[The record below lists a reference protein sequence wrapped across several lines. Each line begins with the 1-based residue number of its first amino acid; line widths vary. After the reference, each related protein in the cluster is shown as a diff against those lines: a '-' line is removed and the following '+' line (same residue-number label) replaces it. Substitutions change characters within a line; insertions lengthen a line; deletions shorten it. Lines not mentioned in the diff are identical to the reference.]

1 MQISTRT
8 FDQYTKP
15 VLVGNGVTFTIL
27 PIIIVGLRFY
37 ARRVARLA
45 PGIDDWCIV
54 VALVLCTA
62 AGVVLIL
69 AAEIG
74 GLGQHQQLGP
84 GGELIHTAALTT
96 YEKCR
101 YINEII
107 TTLNLGLVKISI
119 LLFYRRIFAV
129 RPFKAASAVM
139 MTTVA
144 CWAVAFTS
152 AMAAQCNPVP
162 YFWESFE
169 IDYPKNCLDV
179 QKMYQALAW
188 SDLALD
194 ILVLALPIP
203 VVASLQLPWR
213 TKIKVID
220 ILMLGSV
227 VLASGIARLTSFMQ
241 VVDFTNHN
249 PEAYFKDTPY
259 ITAGPL
265 FWLFAE
271 NAIAIIGACLP
282 TLAPLWSRERLTQYR
297 TGSYVR
303 RVWPKSNSKS
313 YDELERPY
321 RVTIKG
327 EHASNRHLV
336 GLGPAT
342 SVTADDVALEDRPRN
357 GINVQTTLF
366 SSYVR

>member
-1 MQISTRT
+1 
-8 FDQYTKP
+8 
-15 VLVGNGVTFTIL
+15 
-27 PIIIVGLRFY
+27 
-37 ARRVARLA
+37 
-45 PGIDDWCIV
+45 
-54 VALVLCTA
+54 
-62 AGVVLIL
+62 
-69 AAEIG
+69 
-74 GLGQHQQLGP
+74 
-84 GGELIHTAALTT
+84 
-96 YEKCR
+96 
-101 YINEII
+101 
-107 TTLNLGLVKISI
+107 
-119 LLFYRRIFAV
+119 
-129 RPFKAASAVM
+129 
-139 MTTVA
+139 
-144 CWAVAFTS
+144 
-152 AMAAQCNPVP
+152 
-162 YFWESFE
+162 
-169 IDYPKNCLDV
+169 
-179 QKMYQALAW
+179 MYQ
-188 SDLALD
+188 D
-194 ILVLALPIP
+194 
-203 VVASLQLPWR
+203 
-213 TKIKVID
+213 
-220 ILMLGSV
+220 
-227 VLASGIARLTSFMQ
+227 
-241 VVDFTNHN
+241 
-249 PEAYFKDTPY
+249 